1 MKMGSK
7 NLRIFCLFIYSWYR
21 ALRARVKNSPKVTK
35 FILIKGKQIRDYGV
49 KGGYGGLKR
58 KIWVL
63 FSGNNDK
70 KNGVTLR

>member
-1 MKMGSK
+1 MVSG
-7 NLRIFCLFIYSWYR
+7 
-21 ALRARVKNSPKVTK
+21 ATRARENSPKVTK
-35 FILIKGKQIRDYGV
+35 FMPIKVKQIRDFGV

-70 KNGVTLR
+70 KNGVTMR

>member
-1 MKMGSK
+1 MVSG
-7 NLRIFCLFIYSWYR
+7 
-21 ALRARVKNSPKVTK
+21 ATRARENSPKDTK
-35 FILIKGKQIRDYGV
+35 FMPIKVKQIRDLGV

-70 KNGVTLR
+70 KTASP